1 VEKSEGA
8 LNPPE
13 RRLSGT
19 HDAREAERP
28 GARVVSDTR
37 RHPRIEFAR
46 VDATHEPVSRENR
59 DTPAPAKTISL
70 SFRGGHLTKTSGKRC
85 PRCAPSRARANAYPP
100 DPLRCVV
107 RTVRFRAL
115 HLVGAEFTRSI
126 APTTRV
132 FDRGHN
138 PAFPSFRANPLQ
150 VCFCGP
156 RNAV

>member
-1 VEKSEGA
+1 M
-8 LNPPE
+8 
-13 RRLSGT
+13 
-19 HDAREAERP
+19 
-28 GARVVSDTR
+28 
-37 RHPRIEFAR
+37 
-46 VDATHEPVSRENR
+46 SRENR

-107 RTVRFRAL
+107 RTVCFRAL

-156 RNAV
+156 RNAVRMAVGNRASASRSRAQSIRIESGLTNTHLNLTETWKRTVEEPDAR